1 MPVTIVVPQLGES
14 VVEGTIGKWLKQVG
28 EPIAKDEPIVEIITD
43 KINIELPAPT
53 AGTLGEITAAEG
65 TVAQVGEK
73 LGSILAPGESLP
85 AGGAAAPAPAH
96 AAAGAAS
103 GAGAG
108 AGVDAKAARAA
119 AATPASPE
127 SRTPQGDA
135 PLGAVAAGPRTAA
148 SAPAFG
154 NAPPG
159 HPAGGPATNN
169 AAPHVAPHED
179 GQRLSPAVRKLV
191 KENDVDVSQI
201 RGSGM
206 GGRVTREDVL
216 TYLEARKVAA
226 SAPGRGAP
234 AMAPGRMDRFEPAP
248 AAPPS
253 QPTKAIPAPAFA
265 APGTREEAVEPLTNV
280 RKMIAQNMVKARHT
294 AAHCAVADEVDMT
307 ALVEMRGRLKERVQ
321 KEYGVKLT
329 YMPFIV
335 KAVVRALKEHPIL
348 NASMTDTEVRYKK
361 YYNIGIAVHRDQGL
375 IVPVV
380 HDADR
385 KNLLQIAA
393 DIEDLGARARAEKL
407 TLNDIQGGTF
417 SITNAGMFGATSSVP
432 VINVPEV
439 GILGVHLIEERPV
452 VRDHRIVVRWMMTLV
467 LSFDH
472 RLVDGTPAVQ
482 FLHRVKELLEDPESW
497 LLDAV

>member
-43 KINIELPAPT
+43 KINIELPAPS

-73 LGSILAPGESLP
+73 LGVILAAGESLP
-85 AGGAAAPAPAH
+85 AGGAPAPATAS
-96 AAAGAAS
+96 AAV
-103 GAGAG
+103 G
-108 AGVDAKAARAA
+108 AGVDARAA
-119 AATPASPE
+119 QAAASTPAPPS

-135 PLGAVAAGPRTAA
+135 PLGAVAAGSRTPA

-154 NAPPG
+154 GSGRPGAAAPPS
-159 HPAGGPATNN
+159 NN
-169 AAPHVAPHED
+169 TAPHID

-191 KENDVDVSQI
+191 KENDVDVAQV

-234 AMAPGRMDRFEPAP
+234 APAGAGYAPAP
-248 AAPPS
+248 AQEPAR
-253 QPTKAIPAPAFA
+253 PTKPIPAAAFA
-265 APGTREEAVEPLTNV
+265 APGTREEVVEPLTNV
-280 RKMIAQNMVKARHT
+280 RKMIAQNMVKSRHT
-294 AAHCAVADEVDMT
+294 AAHCAVADEVDMSE
-307 ALVEMRGRLKERVQ
+307 LVAMRGRMKERVQ
-321 KEYGVKLT
+321 REYGVKLT

-348 NASMTDTEVRYKK
+348 NASMTDTEVHYKK

-375 IVPVV
+375 IVPLVR
-380 HDADR
+380 DADR
-385 KNLLQIAA
+385 KNLLQIAH
-393 DIEDLGARARAEKL
+393 DIEDLGARARGEKL
-407 TLNDIQGGTF
+407 TLDDIQGGTF
-417 SITNAGMFGATSSVP
+417 TITNAGMFGATSSVP
-432 VINVPEV
+432 VINTPEV